1 MDVSQITIELLSIL
15 FIVAIV
21 AGLLDTLAGG
31 GGLISVP
38 ALILSGVGPLA
49 ALGTN
54 KLQGCMGTATATFMM
69 LKGKRVK
76 WHEVKSL
83 MLFAFIGAIIGSIAI
98 QFIDS
103 QVLSYIIPIVISF
116 IGIYF
121 LISPTP
127 SNQQTKPKISEDRYK
142 KIVIPAIGCY
152 DGFFG
157 PGTGS
162 FFALAGISLRG
173 YGIINSTAIAKTL
186 NFSTN
191 IASLIIFLIAGK
203 IVWSIGI
210 AMMLGQAIGA
220 WLGSHCLFSINP
232 KYLRILV
239 VIMCFSMLIKYS
251 YDMGWLV
258 FISPY
263 LT

>member
-1 MDVSQITIELLSIL
+1 MDFSQITIELLSIL
-15 FIVAIV
+15 FIVAVV

-38 ALILSGVGPLA
+38 ALILSGVGPLS

-54 KLQGCMGTATATFMM
+54 KLQGSMGTAMATFMM

-76 WHEVKSL
+76 WQDVKGL
-83 MLFAFIGAIIGSIAI
+83 MLFAFIGALVGSIAI
-98 QFIDS
+98 QFINTKI
-103 QVLSYIIPIVISF
+103 LSYVIPIVISF

-127 SNQQTKPKISEDRYK
+127 GEQQTKPKISEQKYK
-142 KIVIPAIGCY
+142 KIIIPAIGCY

-191 IASLIIFLIAGK
+191 IASLIIFLVAGK
-203 IVWSIGI
+203 IVWAIGLV
-210 AMMLGQAIGA
+210 MMLGQAIGA

-239 VIMCFSMLIKYS
+239 VIMCFGMLTKYG
-251 YDMGWLV
+251 YDLGW
-258 FISPY
+258 FEYI
-263 LT
+263 

>member
-1 MDVSQITIELLSIL
+1 MEYVQITTELLLIL
-15 FIVAIV
+15 FIVAVV

-31 GGLISVP
+31 GGLIALP

-54 KLQGCMGTATATFMM
+54 KLQGSMGTATATFMM
-69 LKGKRVK
+69 IKNKRVK
-76 WHEVKSL
+76 WCEVKEL
-83 MLFAFIGAIIGSIAI
+83 MLFAFIGATIGSVAI
-98 QFIDS
+98 QFINAAILNY
-103 QVLSYIIPIVISF
+103 VIPIVISF

-121 LISPTP
+121 LISPT
-127 SNQQTKPKISEDRYK
+127 SSEEYSKPKTSKRNYTN
-142 KIVIPAIGCY
+142 IVIPTIGCY

-173 YGIINSTAIAKTL
+173 YGIIHSTAIAKTL

-203 IVWSIGI
+203 IVWTIGLV
-210 AMMLGQAIGA
+210 MMIGQAIGA
-220 WLGSHCLFSINP
+220 SLGSHCLFSINP
-232 KYLRILV
+232 KYLRVLV
-239 VIMCFSMLIKYS
+239 VIMCFGMLIKYGH
-251 YDMGWLV
+251 DMGWHEYV
-258 FISPY
+258 
-263 LT
+263 

>member
-1 MDVSQITIELLSIL
+1 MEFAQISIELLAIL
-15 FIVAIV
+15 FVVAIV

-54 KLQGCMGTATATFMM
+54 KLQGSMGTATATFMM
-69 LKGKRVK
+69 IKAKRVK
-76 WHEVKSL
+76 WHEVKKL
-83 MLFAFIGAIIGSIAI
+83 MLFAFIGATIGAIAI
-98 QFIDS
+98 QFIH
-103 QVLSYIIPIVISF
+103 VKILNYIIPIVISL

-127 SNQQTKPKISEDRYK
+127 SEQQTKPKISKRYYK
-142 KIVIPAIGCY
+142 NIVIPTIGCY

-173 YGIINSTAIAKTL
+173 YGIINSMAIAKTL

-203 IVWSIGI
+203 IVWTIGLV
-210 AMMLGQAIGA
+210 MMLGQAIGS

-232 KYLRILV
+232 KFLRILV
-239 VIMCFSMLIKYS
+239 VIMCFGMLMKYG
-251 YDMGWLV
+251 YDMGWV
-258 FISPY
+258 EY
-263 LT
+263 T

>member
-1 MDVSQITIELLSIL
+1 MEFAQITIELLAIL
-15 FIVAIV
+15 FVVAVV

-54 KLQGCMGTATATFMM
+54 KLQGSMGTATATFMM
-69 LKGKRVK
+69 LKSKRVK
-76 WHEVKSL
+76 WHEVKDL
-83 MLFAFIGAIIGSIAI
+83 MLCAFIGAIIGSIAI
-98 QFIDS
+98 QFIDAKI
-103 QVLSYIIPIVISF
+103 LSYVIPIVISF
-116 IGIYF
+116 IGVYF

-127 SNQQTKPKISEDRYK
+127 SNQQTDPKISEQHYK
-142 KIVIPAIGCY
+142 KIIIPTIGCY

-191 IASLIIFLIAGK
+191 IAALIIFLIAGK
-203 IVWSIGI
+203 IVWSIGVV
-210 AMMLGQAIGA
+210 MMLGQVIGA
-220 WLGSHCLFSINP
+220 WLGSHCLFSIKP

-239 VIMCFSMLIKYS
+239 VVMCFGMLIKYS
-251 YDMGWLV
+251 YDMSW
-258 FISPY
+258 FEYS
-263 LT
+263 